1 MIRNILFVEPE
12 PQEESEEIPSV
23 TEEPSQNVSVPD
35 EAVVQVTPEA
45 VSLVQKER
53 KTLLIVEDHKDIRLY
68 LKVLFYKEYDLL
80 LATNGQEGVDI
91 AVKEHPDLILCD
103 VMMPVKDG
111 FECCRELKEGLETCH
126 IPFIMLTAK
135 VEDDDIIR
143 GVGIR
148 CG

>member
-1 MIRNILFVEPE
+1 M
-12 PQEESEEIPSV
+12 
-23 TEEPSQNVSVPD
+23 
-35 EAVVQVTPEA
+35 
-45 VSLVQKER
+45 
-53 KTLLIVEDHKDIRLY
+53 
-68 LKVLFYKEYDLL
+68 
-80 LATNGQEGVDI
+80 ATNGQEGVDI

-143 GVGIR
+143 GWN
-148 CG
+148 